1 MEKKKIQAKP
11 KLSAEAQEEM
21 LQRLQQGTEKSINLQ
36 QVNEIPVNLQQ
47 KVENAPIVQQ
57 KVEIAPIVQQSTA
70 VAVNPTIATKQATV
84 NIQENTAFAVKERN
98 NTASAEKSG
107 KIQRITVDMPI
118 ELYEKMKDEV
128 EDNGQTIKGFIVNLV
143 KYHFQKNKA

>member
-11 KLSAEAQEEM
+11 KLNASEQEA
-21 LQRLQQGTEKSINLQ
+21 LLNKLQQNNENAVNIQQVIIPEIVIEKEQPPAVVLQ
-36 QVNEIPVNLQQ
+36 QNTASNPN
-47 KVENAPIVQQ
+47 VENAVILQQ
-57 KVEIAPIVQQSTA
+57 
-70 VAVNPTIATKQATV
+70 N
-84 NIQENTAFAVKERN
+84 NENTVKYSID
-98 NTASAEKSG
+98 TAISGKSA

-143 KYHFQKNKA
+143 KFHFTKKS

>member
-47 KVENAPIVQQ
+47 KVE
-57 KVEIAPIVQQSTA
+57 IAPIAQQSTVA
-70 VAVNPTIATKQATV
+70 VANPTMAEKPTTV
-84 NIQENTAFAVKERN
+84 NVQENTVLAVKERN
-98 NTASAEKSG
+98 NTASSEKSG

-143 KYHFQKNKA
+143 KFHFQKNKA

>member
-11 KLSAEAQEEM
+11 KLNASAQEA
-21 LQRLQQGTEKSINLQ
+21 LLNKLQQNSENSVFLQ
-36 QVNEIPVNLQQ
+36 QNTAKENVEAEEAASTVEKEEITVNLQQ
-47 KVENAPIVQQ
+47 NIENA
-57 KVEIAPIVQQSTA
+57 
-70 VAVNPTIATKQATV
+70 VNSSNDTV
-84 NIQENTAFAVKERN
+84 LAVKA
-98 NTASAEKSG
+98 T

-143 KYHFQKNKA
+143 KFHFTKKI

>member
-11 KLSAEAQEEM
+11 KLNASEQEA
-21 LQRLQQGTEKSINLQ
+21 LLNKLQQNTAPTVNTQQVAVQKVVEIKEVAPTAQVEKQEIAVKLQ
-36 QVNEIPVNLQQ
+36 QNIENTVNDS
-47 KVENAPIVQQ
+47 KD
-57 KVEIAPIVQQSTA
+57 TA
-70 VAVNPTIATKQATV
+70 VAGKLP
-84 NIQENTAFAVKERN
+84 
-98 NTASAEKSG
+98 

-143 KYHFQKNKA
+143 KFHFTKKN

>member
-47 KVENAPIVQQ
+47 KVENALI
-57 KVEIAPIVQQSTA
+57 IQQSTA
-70 VAVNPTIATKQATV
+70 VAANPTISTKQETV
-84 NIQENTAFAVKERN
+84 NVQENTALAVKERN